1 MRIRSFYVLVAGVGL
16 LLTTSPLLAHHWFP
30 RESDTP
36 IKMAGTVTKLVWV
49 NPHVS
54 FFIDVKDEAGKVRNW
69 EIELGSVGALVSRG
83 WNRDALKFADAVSV
97 DGYVVKGKPNM
108 LVARCVQ
115 FAGGRRVFAGSH
127 AGDLPDPA
135 ATERAVCPQSR

>member
-1 MRIRSFYVLVAGVGL
+1 MRIRSSCVLVEGVGL
-16 LLTTSPLLAHHWFP
+16 LLTTSPILAHHWFP

-36 IKMAGTVTKLVWV
+36 VQMVGTVTKLVWV

-83 WNRDALKFADAVSV
+83 WNRDSLKFADAVSV
-97 DGYVVKGKPNM
+97 DAYVVKGKPNM
-108 LVARCVQ
+108 AVARCVR
-115 FAGGRRVFAGSH
+115 FPSGRRVFAGSH

-135 ATERAVCPQSR
+135 ATDRAVCPQTR